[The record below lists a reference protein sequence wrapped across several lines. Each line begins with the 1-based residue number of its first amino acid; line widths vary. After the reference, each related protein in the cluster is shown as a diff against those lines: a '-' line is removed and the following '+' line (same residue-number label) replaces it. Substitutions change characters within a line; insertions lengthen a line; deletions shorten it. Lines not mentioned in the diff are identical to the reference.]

1 MLLGVVCTAVTYLM
15 FVEGLGRIR
24 VQHASILGY
33 LEPVSAPV
41 YALVLLGE
49 RPTAW
54 TLAGGALILG
64 AGAIIAVWGTAETE
78 PAP

>member
-1 MLLGVVCTAVTYLM
+1 
-15 FVEGLGRIR
+15 
-24 VQHASILGY
+24 
-33 LEPVSAPV
+33 
-41 YALVLLGE
+41 VLLGE